1 MSIRATR
8 RRMCNRRSV
17 LRLNVNSTLKAGCL
31 SLAFA
36 AFSVAPAHAQMTW
49 TDKGFV
55 NVNVGAQTGSDELAG
70 QSTFELYGEN
80 GSLSTTQDVGG
91 GGLFDFSAGYKV
103 WKNLAIGIGYSHSG
117 SDADVAVAA
126 SVPDPV
132 FFDRPRGLTAVASG
146 VEHSEN
152 VFHIQATWIM
162 PVTDVI
168 DLGFSFGPSFY
179 NVKQQVPTA
188 ITVTEPGPTLGQT
201 TITEEKESG
210 VGFNLGMDVNYF
222 FTSRIGAGLLLRYTH
237 ASVDIPNTT
246 DSLGVGGF
254 QIGVGARVRF

>member
-1 MSIRATR
+1 MK
-8 RRMCNRRSV
+8 
-17 LRLNVNSTLKAGCL
+17 LNALNSMLKTGCL

-36 AFSVAPAHAQMTW
+36 AFVAAPAHAQMTW

-55 NVNVGAQTGSDELAG
+55 NVNVGAQTGSDDLAT

-103 WKNLAIGIGYSHSG
+103 WRNLALGIGYSHSG
-117 SDADVAVAA
+117 SDADVAIAA

-132 FFDRPRGLTAVASG
+132 FFDRLRPVTGASSG
-146 VEHSEN
+146 AEHSEN
-152 VFHIQATWIM
+152 VFHIQATWVV
-162 PVTDVI
+162 PVTDAV
-168 DLGFSFGPSFY
+168 DVAFSFGPSFY
-179 NVKQQVPTA
+179 NVKQQVPTSIEVA
-188 ITVTEPGPTLGQT
+188 EPGPTLSNT
-201 TITEEKESG
+201 TVTDEKESG

-254 QIGVGARVRF
+254 QIGVGARLRF